1 MAEDSSSKTGEGR
14 AGKGSDEKVS
24 AGETSKSSDG
34 NLGDAGQ
41 NGGSRWWR
49 GLNFFSRSSQGRST
63 RPARPKHGRHL
74 DGLISD
80 AKAVVHYAVRQG
92 QNVSDEN
99 IETLTLA
106 IEAYG
111 TDKWTQKTE
120 VDFLKALRRMSKAL
134 QPASVDSIKATISP
148 SGGSS
153 IARRAVLTYTFWTIV
168 ILLFLISVQ
177 IYWIIGQNIT
187 ARITTLKSETVKVEA
202 EIKELN
208 NQSGF
213 FSVNAQERYEQIDVL
228 LSGLVDKIDVVT
240 DRETPTMIAESQA
253 QLRNKISA
261 DIERAV
267 APVFR
272 RIDQLDAERQELLEK
287 SDKLILEVDEKLRVH
302 EEVSED
308 MIAEYVLLKSWGIDW
323 SLLLG
328 WAPKFME
335 ISDSEQEILYD
346 ARSDEL
352 SLSSAK
358 LTLKSLSSYILPL
371 LYGLLGAYAY
381 ILRSLTKQI
390 QRVTF
395 SADSLVTFRLR
406 WPLGML
412 AGISV
417 GWFFGP
423 DTLPPG
429 LSALQPLAVA
439 FLAGYS
445 VELLFTAMDK
455 LIGAFTAS
463 DTPKPA
469 RA

>member
-1 MAEDSSSKTGEGR
+1 MAEDSSSKTDKEP
-14 AGKGSDEKVS
+14 AGKGSGAKAS
-24 AGETSKSSDG
+24 ADG
-34 NLGDAGQ
+34 STQALD
-41 NGGSRWWR
+41 GGSPDGDQGGDSPWWR
-49 GLNFFSRSSQGRST
+49 GLKFFSRSGPGRADP
-63 RPARPKHGRHL
+63 PAKPKHGQHL

-80 AKAVVHYAVRQG
+80 AKALVHYAVRHG
-92 QNVSDEN
+92 QNVSEEN

-120 VDFLKALRRMSKAL
+120 VGFFKAFRRMSKAL
-134 QPASVDSIKATISP
+134 HPASVDSIKATISP

-168 ILLFLISVQ
+168 ILLLLISVQ
-177 IYWIIGQNIT
+177 IYWIVGQNIT
-187 ARITTLKSETVKVEA
+187 ARITGLQSETTKIEA
-202 EIKELN
+202 TIKELN
-208 NQSGF
+208 DQSGF
-213 FSVNAQERYEQIDVL
+213 FSENAQERMDQISILFLHLEEAFDFDA
-228 LSGLVDKIDVVT
+228 GGDMPTKIADGQARIR
-240 DRETPTMIAESQA
+240 DLTPD
-253 QLRNKISA
+253 
-261 DIERAV
+261 DIERTIV
-267 APVFR
+267 PLFE
-272 RIDQLDAERQELLEK
+272 RIDQLSTERKQLLEK
-287 SDKLILEVDEKLRVH
+287 SDKLLLEVEHRVRAYQ
-302 EEVSED
+302 EISED
-308 MIAEYVLLKSWGIDW
+308 ITAEYVLLKAWGIDW
-323 SLLLG
+323 SLLLE

-335 ISDSEQEILYD
+335 LPRAENAELYD

-395 SADSLVTFRLR
+395 SADSLVAFRLR

-423 DTLPPG
+423 ETLPAG

-463 DTPKPA
+463 DSPKPA

>member
-1 MAEDSSSKTGEGR
+1 MAEDSNSKTGEGPT
-14 AGKGSDEKVS
+14 GKGSDEEVS
-24 AGETSKSSDG
+24 ANKSTEPPNE
-34 NLGDAGQ
+34 NLREGDQ
-41 NGGSRWWR
+41 SGGSAWWS
-49 GLNFFSRSSQGRST
+49 GLNFFARSRRGRE
-63 RPARPKHGRHL
+63 ARTAKPKHGRHL

-80 AKAVVHYAVRQG
+80 AKALVHYAVRQG
-92 QNVSDEN
+92 QNVSDDN

-120 VDFLKALRRMSKAL
+120 VGFLKAFRRMSKAL
-134 QPASVDSIKATISP
+134 QPATVDSIKATISP

-168 ILLFLISVQ
+168 ILLLLISVQ
-177 IYWIIGQNIT
+177 IYWIVGQNIS
-187 ARITTLKSETVKVEA
+187 ARITSLQSEITEIEATIKV
-202 EIKELN
+202 LN
-208 NQSGF
+208 DQSGF
-213 FSVNAQERYEQIDVL
+213 FDENAEERMGQISDLFLRVNQVL
-228 LSGLVDKIDVVT
+228 EFGLGDEIPTKIADG
-240 DRETPTMIAESQA
+240 QA
-253 QLRNKISA
+253 RMRDLTSN

-267 APVFR
+267 VPLFE
-272 RIDQLDAERQELLEK
+272 RIDQLGAERKELLEK
-287 SDKLILEVDEKLRVH
+287 SGKLLLEVDDKVRAYQEI
-302 EEVSED
+302 SED
-308 MIAEYVLLKSWGIDW
+308 ITAEYVLLKAWGIDW
-323 SLLLG
+323 SLLLE

-335 ISDSEQEILYD
+335 LPSSEQEELYD

-371 LYGLLGAYAY
+371 LYGLLGAYAF

-395 SADSLVTFRLR
+395 SADSLVAFRLR

-423 DTLPPG
+423 DTLPAG

-455 LIGAFTAS
+455 LIGAFTAT